1 MDLEKNVKEY
11 VKKKIKKADYY
22 YKAFKT
28 KLKLIDIDEEIFSN
42 VFIDDK
48 DFFNSRKSY

>member
-1 MDLEKNVKEY
+1 MLKNMLKR
-11 VKKKIKKADYY
+11 KLKKADYY
-22 YKAFKT
+22 CKAFKT

-48 DFFNSRKSY
+48 DFFNSCKSY